1 MEENKSFQPN
11 KYCKSYRLK
20 LDFCYDG
27 CPPRIVTVQS
37 CISQNYWKKV
47 TAQPL
52 YFDGANVVNNE
63 GFDYLTNQY
72 DASIITIDD
81 DVDMFLMR
89 YKQLLD
95 SKLGNLYNTDKKV
108 WLINKCQKKIERLTS
123 QVLKIRSG
131 NFSPFVNKN
140 NGRLYSATNFCDE
153 IIRQFIKI
161 NGSKNLVEIDISNSH
176 LYMLASILDKKFI
189 YNKEESF
196 TLFKLKPNYFN
207 LLNNNLKDS
216 RFNRKIIYNQVYN
229 NSKSI
234 SSYNNSMLLYMLGIF
249 DNKDIEEYRSLPFSE
264 GVYEFLDQTLF
275 NGEKGRGYVKSSV
288 MMFLNLKDHRDRI
301 TFIR

>member
-1 MEENKSFQPN
+1 M
-11 KYCKSYRLK
+11 
-20 LDFCYDG
+20 
-27 CPPRIVTVQS
+27 V
-37 CISQNYWKKV
+37 NY
-47 TAQPL
+47 TEL
-52 YFDGANVVNNE
+52 C
-63 GFDYLTNQY
+63 T
-72 DASIITIDD
+72 
-81 DVDMFLMR
+81 
-89 YKQLLD
+89 
-95 SKLGNLYNTDKKV
+95 
-108 WLINKCQKKIERLTS
+108 
-123 QVLKIRSG
+123 
-131 NFSPFVNKN
+131 
-140 NGRLYSATNFCDE
+140 
-153 IIRQFIKI
+153 
-161 NGSKNLVEIDISNSH
+161 
-176 LYMLASILDKKFI
+176 ILDKKFI

-301 TFIR
+301 TFITIN